1 MDVKSQQSRAAGSS
15 APRILGSQAGR
26 KRPTA
31 RRRRTIQ
38 RMSVRKHQKIGRK
51 GMGWDSGRYLS

>member
-15 APRILGSQAGR
+15 ALRIVGSQVGR

-31 RRRRTIQ
+31 RRRMTIQ
-38 RMSVRKHQKIGRK
+38 RMSKRRHQKMGRM
-51 GMGWDSGRYLS
+51 GMEWDLGRCLS